1 MDSPMSW
8 NFPMALDMQSQ
19 RILHGS
25 AEDSQPVNVSVNRAE
40 LKVSTVFT
48 VLSGCGVT
56 VRLEGPHVVE
66 LCR

>member
-1 MDSPMSW
+1 MDSSMSW

-25 AEDSQPVNVSVNRAE
+25 AEDSQPVNVSVMRAE
-40 LKVSTVFT
+40 LKLSTVFM
-48 VLSGCGVT
+48 VLSGCVVT